1 MIRPSILRAK
11 LWSAVVFAL
20 SVAAAAHLTGQ
31 TLQTGSVSGTRTA
44 DETVPAQSDQSASRP
59 ELEQRN
65 PRYVIQRQ
73 DELLL
78 SFPLSTELNQTVT
91 VQPDGYINLQNG
103 RSVHAQGLSVPE
115 LADAIK
121 TSYAGILH
129 NPIVNVD
136 LKDFQKPF
144 FTVSGQVGKP
154 GQYELRA
161 DITVAEAIAV
171 AGGLAPTAKS
181 QIFLFHRTS
190 DQWFEVKKVNLKDV
204 MHGKNVNEDAV
215 LKPGDMIFVP
225 ETFITSFRKYV
236 PYSLNAGTY
245 LTNGP
250 F

>member
-1 MIRPSILRAK
+1 MCKHTRGTDLLAALLAFAAFGVTVAAK
-11 LWSAVVFAL
+11 SQQLAVVND
-20 SVAAAAHLTGQ
+20 Q
-31 TLQTGSVSGTRTA
+31 TI
-44 DETVPAQSDQSASRP
+44 QSHPQ
-59 ELEQRN
+59 LEQRY

-73 DELLL
+73 DELQLT
-78 SFPLSTELNQTVT
+78 FPLTPEINQTVT
-91 VQPDGYINLQNG
+91 VQPDGFINLQNG

-115 LADAIK
+115 LGDAIK
-121 TSYAGILH
+121 TAYAGILH
-129 NPIVNVD
+129 DPIVNVD

-154 GQYELRA
+154 GQYVLRE

-190 DQWFEVKKVNLKDV
+190 DKWFEVKKVNLKDV
-204 MHGKNVNEDAV
+204 LHGKDMNEDAT

-225 ETFITSFRKYV
+225 ETFITKFRKYV
-236 PYSLNAGTY
+236 PYSLSAGTY
-245 LTNGP
+245 LSNGQ